1 MSQVFRIAK
10 WLLCACSNSGL
21 SLEDF
26 AALHN
31 GCKRGDIVGV
41 QGWPGKS
48 KMGELSIFASRF
60 VVLSYCLHML
70 PKRRLENQVVHHALM
85 VIHHPACWA

>member
-1 MSQVFRIAK
+1 M
-10 WLLCACSNSGL
+10 
-21 SLEDF
+21 SLEEF
-26 AALHN
+26 AQLHN

-48 KMGELSIFASRF
+48 KMGELSIFATHF

-70 PKRRLENQVVHHALM
+70 PKRRLENQVRFHSILLWSITALSSSLND
-85 VIHHPACWA
+85 